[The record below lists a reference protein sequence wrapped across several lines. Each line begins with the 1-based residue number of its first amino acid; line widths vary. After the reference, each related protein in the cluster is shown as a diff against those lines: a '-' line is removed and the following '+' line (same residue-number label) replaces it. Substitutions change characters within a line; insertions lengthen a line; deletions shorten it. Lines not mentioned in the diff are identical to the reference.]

1 MISLNFY
8 NAIYQT
14 IAIFLCFPG
23 MGADFIKKKTI
34 KRIISIPFSIQL
46 LIKQKNIKRDF
57 IKTRNPFLK
66 SAKNAITEKKN

>member
-23 MGADFIKKKTI
+23 MGADFIKKKNYQTNYKYTFLYSTAHKTKKHQ
-34 KRIISIPFSIQL
+34 KRFYQ
-46 LIKQKNIKRDF
+46 N
-57 IKTRNPFLK
+57 
-66 SAKNAITEKKN
+66 

>member
-46 LIKQKNIKRDF
+46 LIKQKKSKGILSKL
-57 IKTRNPFLK
+57 KNPFLK
-66 SAKNAITEKKN
+66 SAKSAISEK

>member
-14 IAIFLCFPG
+14 ITIFLCFPG

-46 LIKQKNIKRDF
+46 LIKQKKSKGILSKL
-57 IKTRNPFLK
+57 KNPFLK
-66 SAKNAITEKKN
+66 SAKSAISEK